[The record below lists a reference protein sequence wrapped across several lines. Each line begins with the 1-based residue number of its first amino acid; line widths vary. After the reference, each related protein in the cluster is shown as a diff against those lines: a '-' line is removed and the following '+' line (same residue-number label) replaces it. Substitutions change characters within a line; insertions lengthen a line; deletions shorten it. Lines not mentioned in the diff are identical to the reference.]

1 MRMKHRRFSKWAVL
15 AVLTLFTLLHEADR
29 LLIGPLTSSIMA
41 SFRIDEGQM
50 GAVVSGALIVGG
62 LLFPVW
68 GYLFDRFSRARLI
81 ALAATIWGATT
92 WLSAL
97 APTFGWFV
105 VARAAT
111 GVDDASTPGVYSL
124 LADTFDPRVRGRV
137 YALLK
142 TAMPA
147 GYVLGAVLAT
157 TLAPRVGWRWIF
169 VMTGGAGLVVAV
181 LVALVVKDVAR
192 GATEPELAGAPA
204 VAARFSWA
212 VARSLLRRRT
222 LVALYAQGFF
232 AVLPINVVTFWFFR
246 YLETERGYT
255 GTTSLSVATLTVL
268 GLGVGF
274 PLGGVL
280 GDRLFRRMPQ
290 GRLLAGIATLPGSVL
305 LCAALLTP
313 TTEPVLFALL
323 AATGVFLTSFAAP
336 NIGATISDVSLPE
349 VRSTALAMQG
359 LVEATG
365 AALAPFLAGL
375 VADRASLGTAFIVVV
390 AGAAMCWTPFYLI
403 ALASI
408 SRDLEQTRSQ
418 LRARSRS

>member
-1 MRMKHRRFSKWAVL
+1 MKDRRSSRWAVL
-15 AVLTLFTLLHEADR
+15 AVLTLFTLLHQADR

-50 GAVVSGALIVGG
+50 GAVVSGALIVSG

-105 VARAAT
+105 MARAAT

-169 VMTGGAGLVVAV
+169 VVTGGRAWSLPCSSCSSSRTLHGE
-181 LVALVVKDVAR
+181 R
-192 GATEPELAGAPA
+192 Q
-204 VAARFSWA
+204 S
-212 VARSLLRRRT
+212 RSSQGRRLRRHGSAGRSR
-222 LVALYAQGFF
+222 AACCGEG
-232 AVLPINVVTFWFFR
+232 PSWHCMP
-246 YLETERGYT
+246 RG
-255 GTTSLSVATLTVL
+255 
-268 GLGVGF
+268 
-274 PLGGVL
+274 
-280 GDRLFRRMPQ
+280 
-290 GRLLAGIATLPGSVL
+290 
-305 LCAALLTP
+305 
-313 TTEPVLFALL
+313 
-323 AATGVFLTSFAAP
+323 
-336 NIGATISDVSLPE
+336 SLPFCP
-349 VRSTALAMQG
+349 SML
-359 LVEATG
+359 
-365 AALAPFLAGL
+365 
-375 VADRASLGTAFIVVV
+375 
-390 AGAAMCWTPFYLI
+390 
-403 ALASI
+403 
-408 SRDLEQTRSQ
+408 
-418 LRARSRS
+418 

>member
-1 MRMKHRRFSKWAVL
+1 MKHRRSSRWAVL
-15 AVLTLFTLLHEADR
+15 AVLTLFTLLHQADR
-29 LLIGPLTSSIMA
+29 LIVGPLTSSIMD
-41 SFRIDEGQM
+41 SFHIDEAQM
-50 GAVVSGALIVGG
+50 GAAVSGALIVGG
-62 LLFPVW
+62 LLFPLW
-68 GYLFDRFSRARLI
+68 GYLFDRFSRARLLAI
-81 ALAATIWGATT
+81 AAAVWGGTT

-124 LADTFDPRVRGRV
+124 LADTFEPRVRGRV

-157 TLAPRVGWRWIF
+157 TLAPRIGWRWIF

-192 GATEPELAGAPA
+192 GATELELAGAPA
-204 VAARFSWA
+204 AAARFSWA

-232 AVLPINVVTFWFFR
+232 AILPINVVTFWFFR

-255 GTTSLSVATLTVL
+255 GTALLSVAALTVL

-290 GRLLAGIATLPGSVL
+290 GRLLVGMATLPGSVL
-305 LCAALLTP
+305 LCAALLTA
-313 TTEPVLFALL
+313 TTQPGIFALL
-323 AATGVFLTSFAAP
+323 AATGAFLTSFAAP
-336 NIGATISDVSLPE
+336 NVGATISDVSLPE
-349 VRSTALAMQG
+349 VRSTALAIQG
-359 LVEATG
+359 LVETTG
-365 AALAPFLAGL
+365 AALSPFLAGL
-375 VADRASLGTAFIVVV
+375 VAARASLGTAFLVVV

-408 SRDLEQTRSQ
+408 SSDLDYTRSQ
-418 LRARSRS
+418 LRARSGF